1 MKKQHEELWAQPP
14 IGLSAMRLTN
24 GTGHGAQR
32 CSRGRAGAPRSVQP
46 RGSGAGTTS
55 PPAAG
60 TPALALWFWVYAF
73 AFSAVQG
80 PPTSAICF
88 SVKFSC
94 KGSQHVVLENQH
106 VSTRDA
112 ARLNFRASSTC
123 WFPGK
128 AVAAREAR
136 HVHSQRAGMRHGAAG
151 PWGPRTSSAFDADG
165 TWGVD
170 SLWEHAPPLGLV
182 ICHLLPGLEQEPPAD
197 LSPRPVRL
205 PRDRPARCRE
215 ATGPQPS
222 LHCSHSPDTRNS
234 AVTL

>member
-14 IGLSAMRLTN
+14 IGLSTMRLTN

-46 RGSGAGTTS
+46 RGRGAGTTS

-73 AFSAVQG
+73 AFSAVRG

-106 VSTRDA
+106 VKRSGRSQTE
-112 ARLNFRASSTC
+112 FSSLLHVLVSRKGRGR
-123 WFPGK
+123 PGGK
-128 AVAAREAR
+128 ARPLSASRREAR
-136 HVHSQRAGMRHGAAG
+136 RRRAV
-151 PWGPRTSSAFDADG
+151 G
-165 TWGVD
+165 T
-170 SLWEHAPPLGLV
+170 
-182 ICHLLPGLEQEPPAD
+182 
-197 LSPRPVRL
+197 
-205 PRDRPARCRE
+205 
-215 ATGPQPS
+215 
-222 LHCSHSPDTRNS
+222 PDQ
-234 AVTL
+234 LCL